1 MKVGDLVR
9 IRPVPHLMIH
19 DRESLTGIVVSNDL
33 VRLTFVP
40 DRVIVLWQ
48 NGIKETAVPDH
59 LEILSESR

>member
-9 IRPVPHLMIH
+9 INLPLAADVYPPHWRLG
-19 DRESLTGIVVSNDL
+19 LVVSNDL
-33 VRLTFVP
+33 VRLSFVP

-48 NGIKETAVPDH
+48 NGIKETALPDH